1 MTLRCRNWR
10 STAESLSSVIDSAL
24 LTSCQSLIA
33 VIHGSAFILNEDS
46 FEQPL
51 SFIMAEKK
59 KGGVTKLLSFVAPPL
74 TYRPN
79 IAFQSFFDN
88 TSYPV

>member
-24 LTSCQSLIA
+24 LSSCQSLNP

-59 KGGVTKLLSFVAPPL
+59 KGGVTKFKSFVTPPL
-74 TYRPN
+74 SATFITVSIKLMN
-79 IAFQSFFDN
+79 FKHLC
-88 TSYPV
+88 